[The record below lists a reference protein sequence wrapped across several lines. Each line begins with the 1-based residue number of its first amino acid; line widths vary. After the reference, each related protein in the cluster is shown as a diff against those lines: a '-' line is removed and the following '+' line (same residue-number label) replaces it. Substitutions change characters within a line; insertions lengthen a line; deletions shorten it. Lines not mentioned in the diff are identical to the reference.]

1 MKEHEWERRPAI
13 RSIYKTNESKM
24 VWKEWKIE
32 KEDYLFEIK
41 DGYFFKKKKW
51 WQILNVIY
59 ISKTLKLFFI

>member
-41 DGYFFKKKKW
+41 EGYFF
-51 WQILNVIY
+51 
-59 ISKTLKLFFI
+59 